1 MNEFESNMEGFQK
14 AIEAIEKMRD
24 EMSALAVDAKLALET
39 INELKKER
47 DEYMKEI
54 RDAAERWDEYME
66 GIKYAAERQ
75 DEE

>member
-39 INELKKER
+39 IRELKKER

-54 RDAAERWDEYME
+54 RDAAERWDETWEKMRE
-66 GIKYAAERQ
+66 PQ
-75 DEE
+75 EEE

>member
-1 MNEFESNMEGFQK
+1 MKDFESNMEGFQK

-39 INELKKER
+39 IKELKKER

-54 RDAAERWDEYME
+54 RDAAERWDEVWEKMRE
-66 GIKYAAERQ
+66 AQ
-75 DEE
+75 DE

>member
-1 MNEFESNMEGFQK
+1 MNDFEGNMIEFQK

-39 INELKKER
+39 IKELKKER

-54 RDAAERWDEYME
+54 RDAAERWDETWEKMRE
-66 GIKYAAERQ
+66 AP
-75 DEE
+75 DE

>member
-1 MNEFESNMEGFQK
+1 MNDFEGNMIEFQK

-39 INELKKER
+39 IRELKKER

-54 RDAAERWDEYME
+54 RDAAERWDETWEKMRE
-66 GIKYAAERQ
+66 AP
-75 DEE
+75 DE

>member
-39 INELKKER
+39 IRELKKER
-47 DEYMKEI
+47 DECMKEI
-54 RDAAERWDEYME
+54 RDAAERWDEVWGKMRE
-66 GIKYAAERQ
+66 AQ
-75 DEE
+75 EEE